1 MTPEAAA
8 WILFLI
14 FCYRMAP
21 LMTIGF
27 VMMTGNWN
35 MATNLI
41 GFILFIIGII
51 FGVLKVIAK
60 D

>member
-8 WILFLI
+8 WILLLL

-27 VMMTGNWN
+27 VMMAGNWN

-41 GFILFIIGII
+41 GFILFIIGM
-51 FGVLKVIAK
+51 VIGAIKANIK